1 MDSDSAP
8 PVFGLAWQPMSGK
21 IASIAAPIT
30 ARLAAFGGLLW
41 GHTLYALLAIIA
53 TALAALA
60 ALLFAPL
67 LGAERGG
74 RWITRPWALLLTAA
88 LPVRVHIRGA
98 WPIAPAGA
106 IVVAANHQ
114 SQFDVPVLY
123 RWLNRDL
130 RWVMKQE
137 VMNIPLV
144 GRGAVALGHIAID
157 RNAGPEARRRIEEKL
172 ATFNPGVGLLFFAE
186 GTRSR
191 DGRVLPFKS
200 GAFRIAIEQGLPLV
214 PVAISGTR
222 RVFPPGA
229 FGLRPGEVTITIHP
243 PIETAGLGEDDIK
256 PLRDRVQHWIAAQVV
271 PDAGQGDAG

>member
-1 MDSDSAP
+1 MSATMT
-8 PVFGLAWQPMSGK
+8 PVM
-21 IASIAAPIT
+21 

-41 GHTLYALLAIIA
+41 GHTLYALLALAA

-74 RWITRPWALLLTAA
+74 RWIVRPWAFLLTAT
-88 LPVRVHIRGA
+88 LPVRVRMRGA
-98 WPIAPAGA
+98 WPIASTGA
-106 IVVAANHQ
+106 IVVAVNHQ

-123 RWLNRDL
+123 RWLRRDL

-144 GRGAVALGHIAID
+144 GRGASALGHIAID
-157 RNAGPEARRRIEEKL
+157 RNAGADARRRIKEKL
-172 ATFNPGVGLLFFAE
+172 ASFPAGVGLLFFAE

-214 PVAISGTR
+214 PVAIAGTR

-229 FGLRPGEVTITIHP
+229 FGLKPGEVTITVHE

-256 PLRDRVQHWIAAQVV
+256 ALRDRVQRWVASQVERA
-271 PDAGQGDAG
+271 DAD